1 MPTRRIR
8 HQPATL
14 EPTLQ
19 WSRSKTLRFFQKIQE
34 EGIIKIIPHQK
45 GIFHIHIN
53 NYDFWTGCIS
63 PEAREE
69 KKKEKSEVFDVF
81 WDKYHETMQKPKQ
94 YVARARREW
103 DKLTK
108 EEQQTAINHI
118 EEVYYHTNDTRFIP
132 LAATYLKDKAFLN
145 EYID

>member
-1 MPTRRIR
+1 MKQLPNNLLHEGYILIPKALLKRQINDKARRTGSAPPSPDTRQLLGNHVQDSADRHRMPTRRIR

-14 EPTLQ
+14 EPTLPMEPIQ
-19 WSRSKTLRFFQKIQE
+19 NPPLLSKIQE

-69 KKKEKSEVFDVF
+69 KERKIRSV
-81 WDKYHETMQKPKQ
+81 
-94 YVARARREW
+94 RR
-103 DKLTK
+103 
-108 EEQQTAINHI
+108 
-118 EEVYYHTNDTRFIP
+118 
-132 LAATYLKDKAFLN
+132 FLG
-145 EYID
+145 

>member
-1 MPTRRIR
+1 M
-8 HQPATL
+8 
-14 EPTLQ
+14 EPIQNPPLL
-19 WSRSKTLRFFQKIQE
+19 SKNPGR
-34 EGIIKIIPHQK
+34 GIIKIIPHQK

-108 EEQQTAINHI
+108 EEQQTAIDHI